1 MDPVSADST
10 VDLDQ
15 PLQAQLEALLDDYR
29 GALNACVGRLSEEQV
44 RRSLVASKTT
54 LLSLIKHATFVERV
68 WFDQAVT
75 CRTRAELGIPETA
88 DDSFDLDDDDTIAS
102 VQRAHR
108 EACASSRQTMTSL
121 ALDDVVHG
129 NRRGALSVRW
139 VYLHVLGELA
149 QLCGHADILR
159 EQILAE

>member
-29 GALNACVGRLSEEQV
+29 GALNACVGGLSEEQA

-54 LLSLIKHATFVERV
+54 LLSLVKHATFVERV

-75 CRTRAELGIPETA
+75 CRTRAELEFPKRRTTLSTSTTTTPSPQCRGP
-88 DDSFDLDDDDTIAS
+88 IAKL
-102 VQRAHR
+102 
-108 EACASSRQTMTSL
+108 CAPL
-121 ALDDVVHG
+121 AKL
-129 NRRGALSVRW
+129 
-139 VYLHVLGELA
+139 
-149 QLCGHADILR
+149 
-159 EQILAE
+159 